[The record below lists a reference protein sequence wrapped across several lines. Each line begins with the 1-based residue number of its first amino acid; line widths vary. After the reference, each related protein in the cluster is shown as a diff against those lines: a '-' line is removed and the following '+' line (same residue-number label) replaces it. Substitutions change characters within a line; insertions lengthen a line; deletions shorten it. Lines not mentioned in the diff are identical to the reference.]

1 MPPRLAAIVGPLK
14 GAIFPVIED
23 VSIGRDTS
31 NQVCL
36 SSALVSRRH
45 CTIRNTNGK
54 FEITDLES
62 YNGTQVNGMSV
73 TTGILKHGDQITI
86 GDSRFAFLVE
96 AEDATDQADLADLAD
111 LVELYEGE
119 LSASTIRLERG
130 QALYLNPEK
139 AIRASSTNQR
149 VARDLAA
156 LLKIS
161 TKINSI
167 RDINAL
173 QHNLLE
179 LIFEVVPAEGGAV
192 LLKGEE
198 GEPYRLAVSLSRE
211 GGANQKVQVS
221 RTIVHQVFSQGVAV
235 LSNNVL
241 DEETW
246 SSAESLVASQARS
259 LLCTPITLFDHTL
272 GVIYLVSSSGTDSLD
287 EGHLQLVTAISSIAA
302 IALENARHFEQL
314 DYENQLLRA
323 DLSLQHNMIGEG
335 PKMRTVYQYISK
347 IAPTN
352 STALIR
358 GESGTGKELA
368 ARAIQQNS
376 SRAKRPFV
384 AINCAVLTEHLLESE
399 LFGHERGAFT
409 GAVAQKKGKLEL
421 ADGGTVF
428 LDEIGEMA
436 TALQAKLLR
445 VLQER
450 EFERVGGTRSIKLDI
465 RVIAATNRDL
475 EKDVSAGTFR
485 QDLYYRLNVV
495 SFEMPPLRERREDIP
510 QLAKYF
516 VDKYSNLCNRKVR
529 GVSPTALAYL
539 NSYDWPG
546 NVRELENTIER
557 AVVLGS
563 TEYILPEDLP
573 DVILDTKPAA
583 GVTDVKY
590 QNAVTGMKRELILS
604 AFDEAHGSHA
614 EAAKLLGMHPNN
626 LHRLIKNLDLREL
639 LKKGSSHDLSRGA

>member
-1 MPPRLAAIVGPLK
+1 MSPRLAAITGPLK
-14 GAIFPVIED
+14 GTVFAVIED

-31 NQVCL
+31 NQICL

-45 CTIRNTNGK
+45 CTIRSRNGK
-54 FEITDLES
+54 FEIADLES
-62 YNGTQVNGMSV
+62 YNGTQINGVSI
-73 TTGILKHGDQITI
+73 TAGALEHGDQITI
-86 GDSRFAFLVE
+86 GDSRFIFLIE
-96 AEDATDQADLADLAD
+96 GEDATDPVD

-119 LSASTIRLERG
+119 LSNSSTIRLERE

-139 AIRASSTNQR
+139 AIGASLTDQR

-167 RDINAL
+167 RDISAL

-192 LLKGEE
+192 LLKAEKS
-198 GEPYRLAVSLSRE
+198 EPYRLAVSLSKA
-211 GGANQKVQVS
+211 GDVDQKVQVS
-221 RTIVHQVFSQGVAV
+221 RTIVHQVFEQGIAV

-241 DEETW
+241 DGETW
-246 SSAESLVASQARS
+246 SSAESLVNSQARS
-259 LLCTPITLFDHTL
+259 LLCTPITLFDRTL
-272 GVIYLVSSSGTDSLD
+272 GVIYLVSSSATDSLD

-302 IALENARHFEQL
+302 VALENARHFEQL

-335 PKMRTVYQYISK
+335 PKMRTAYQYISK

-368 ARAIQQNS
+368 ARAIHQNS
-376 SRAKRPFV
+376 ARAKRPFV

-450 EFERVGGTRSIKLDI
+450 EFERVGGTRPIKLDI

-475 EKDVSAGTFR
+475 EKDVSVGTFR

-495 SFEMPPLRERREDIP
+495 SFEMPPLRERREDIAH
-510 QLAKYF
+510 LAKYF

-529 GVSPTALAYL
+529 GVSPAALAYL

-563 TEYILPEDLP
+563 TEHILPEDLP
-573 DVILDTKPAA
+573 DVILDMKHAA
-583 GVTDVKY
+583 GTTDVKY
-590 QNAVTGMKRELILS
+590 QDAVTGMKRQLILN
-604 AFDEAHGSHA
+604 AFDEAHGNHT

-639 LKKGSSHDLSRGA
+639 LKK

>member
-1 MPPRLAAIVGPLK
+1 MSPRLVATTGPLK
-14 GAIFPVIED
+14 SNVFPLIEE

-45 CTIRNTNGK
+45 CTIQNRDGN

-62 YNGTQVNGMSV
+62 YNGTQVNGVSV
-73 TTGILKHGDQITI
+73 TVGLLKHGDQITI
-86 GDSRFAFLVE
+86 GDSRLVFLVE
-96 AEDATDQADLADLAD
+96 EEDAINQADR
-111 LVELYEGE
+111 VELYEGE
-119 LSASTIRLERG
+119 LNTSSTILLDRK
-130 QALYLNPEK
+130 QALYLDPEK
-139 AIRASSTNQR
+139 AIGASLTNQR

-173 QHNLLE
+173 QHHLLE

-192 LLKGEE
+192 LLRGEE
-198 GEPYRLAVSLSRE
+198 SEPYRSVVSLSKGDGVDR
-211 GGANQKVQVS
+211 KVQVS
-221 RTIVHQVFSQGVAV
+221 RTIAQQVLEQGVAV

-241 DEETW
+241 DGDTW

-272 GVIYLVSSSGTDSLD
+272 GVIYLVSSSATDSLD

-302 IALENARHFEQL
+302 VALENARHFEQL

-335 PKMRTVYQYISK
+335 AKMRTVYQYISK

-384 AINCAVLTEHLLESE
+384 AINCAVLSENLLESE

-450 EFERVGGTRSIKLDI
+450 EFERVGGTRPIKLDI

-475 EKDVSAGTFR
+475 ERDVSAGAFR

-495 SFEMPPLRERREDIP
+495 SFAMPPLRERREDIP
-510 QLAKYF
+510 QLARYF

-573 DVILDTKPAA
+573 DVILDTKPVA
-583 GVTDVKY
+583 GTTDVKY
-590 QNAVTGMKRELILS
+590 QNAVTGMKRQLILS
-604 AFDEAHGSHA
+604 AFDEAHGNHA

-639 LKKGSSHDLSRGA
+639 LKK